1 MRKRWIVAFEIIQL
15 FLYLIYSQT
24 MTSSCMRIGDG
35 SASAEREENVNR
47 RREREKEPLHYLPC
61 SFVHIIY
68 TRAGDFLISTGC
80 MVKWHL
86 RVCACGF
93 LWFILREE
101 AQLTLGG
108 ISAHEANQTRASARL
123 WPSAYAAAAAVV
135 ANYFSSFLCAEFHP
149 LISPD
154 MFAFYVRDGRFVFI
168 YLQVRRAFL
177 RIEKLKVNERQRAG
191 EREMKSEY
199 STAKPVLWS
208 TKLDNEVVEVL
219 ISLHKHNISSLRIC
233 DLIFSSV
240 RIYIH
245 AKVVQITPKE

>member
-47 RREREKEPLHYLPC
+47 RRKREKEPLHYLPC
-61 SFVHIIY
+61 SFVHIY

-123 WPSAYAAAAAVV
+123 WPSAYMRRRRRWWPIIFPAFCAPNSILWFRQICLLFMCATAA
-135 ANYFSSFLCAEFHP
+135 
-149 LISPD
+149 
-154 MFAFYVRDGRFVFI
+154 FI
-168 YLQVRRAFL
+168 YKCGARFCGSKNWKWMSDREQASERWR
-177 RIEKLKVNERQRAG
+177 VNIRPQNLFYGA
-191 EREMKSEY
+191 
-199 STAKPVLWS
+199 P
-208 TKLDNEVVEVL
+208 N
-219 ISLHKHNISSLRIC
+219 
-233 DLIFSSV
+233 
-240 RIYIH
+240 
-245 AKVVQITPKE
+245 